1 MMSKNMQTQFVQ
13 NIIITETLKKFRR
26 KVSEN
31 TANPAQSVRR
41 SPRERSRK
49 RFADFVTSIDS
60 DTSS

>member
-1 MMSKNMQTQFVQ
+1 M
-13 NIIITETLKKFRR
+13 
-26 KVSEN
+26 SEN

-49 RFADFVTSIDS
+49 RFADFVTSVDS